1 MEVNMS
7 IFRCDECGC
16 IENTATSNYWLRP
29 VDKNENKFTGPA
41 LCSECDPKIGKWHGR
56 FEKKSADGMVLATD
70 GFLYSK
76 EYVEHESFK
85 WRMKNQNLGIVGV
98 IGSI

>member
-1 MEVNMS
+1 MS
-7 IFRCDECGC
+7 VFRCDECGC

-29 VDKNENKFTGPA
+29 VDKDENKFTGPA

-56 FEKKSADGMVLATD
+56 FEKKSADGMVLASD
-70 GFLYSK
+70 GFIYSR
-76 EYVEHESFK
+76 EYTESDSFK
-85 WRMKNQNLGIVGV
+85 WRMEHQDLSIIGV